1 MVTISHIVQKVIND
15 KVFIL
20 EAMNRGLI
28 SYSGL
33 ATQIKPEIEKE
44 FGKEV
49 KLHAIVMALR
59 RYAEQ
64 LTDKRKSVSFNY
76 YSEIILK
83 TDICDIS
90 VRRSPTLF
98 NKLKKLYDVVN
109 FENGDTLN
117 IIYGRWEVSIITNER
132 YREKMFELF
141 KTEKVLN
148 VKKELLSLT
157 LTFSQEYFQTPGVI
171 FKILRNFSWENIN
184 IFEIISTDTE
194 LTFIVDKDDAIKAY
208 SVLEK
213 LVRS

>member
-1 MVTISHIVQKVIND
+1 
-15 KVFIL
+15 
-20 EAMNRGLI
+20 
-28 SYSGL
+28 
-33 ATQIKPEIEKE
+33 
-44 FGKEV
+44 
-49 KLHAIVMALR
+49 
-59 RYAEQ
+59 
-64 LTDKRKSVSFNY
+64 
-76 YSEIILK
+76 
-83 TDICDIS
+83 
-90 VRRSPTLF
+90 
-98 NKLKKLYDVVN
+98 VVN

-117 IIYGRWEVSIITNER
+117 IIYGRWEVSIIANER

-157 LTFSQEYFQTPGVI
+157 LTFSQEYFYTPGVM

-213 LVRS
+213 LVRT